1 MKMLITVYNDVIDE
15 VVIAALKKHNIKG
28 YTKWKQTYGE
38 GTETE
43 PKLGTHCWPG
53 KNYVLAVVVED
64 EMIPV
69 LSDMIKQLKQEH
81 PKAGLKTFI
90 LQVEDII

>member
-1 MKMLITVYNDVIDE
+1 MKMIITVYNDAIDE
-15 VVIAALKKHNIKG
+15 VVIAALKKNNIKG
-28 YTKWKQTYGE
+28 YTKWKEAYGE

-43 PKLGTHCWPG
+43 PKLGTHYWPG
-53 KNYVLAVVVED
+53 KNYVLTVVVED
-64 EMIPV
+64 EMMPI

-90 LQVEDII
+90 LQVEGII